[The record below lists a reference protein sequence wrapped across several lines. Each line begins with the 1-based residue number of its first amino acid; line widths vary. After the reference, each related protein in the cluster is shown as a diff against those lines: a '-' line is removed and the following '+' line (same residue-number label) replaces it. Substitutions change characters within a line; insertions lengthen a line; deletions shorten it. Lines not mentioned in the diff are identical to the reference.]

1 MIAGPNTLIILRKW
15 VGQIYQ
21 THGVAKEGGRYTAVC
36 VCLWCTHIQKV
47 LDRISLHCGIV
58 RKVGKS
64 AFRLEAR
71 QNYCQG
77 VYIVAVRESALQV
90 IENKLQSMESLTQKN
105 SPLQLN
111 IPVQYC
117 CNFLKL
123 DPDIAWL
130 YLSLNMCDLKS
141 E

>member
-36 VCLWCTHIQKV
+36 VCTKSKV
-47 LDRISLHCGIV
+47 LDPISLHCGIV
-58 RKVGKS
+58 RKVGRS

-77 VYIVAVRESALQV
+77 VYIVAVRKPAIQLTSYRKQVARHGKFDAKKLPPSTKHSRSILLQFFETGTRQCLA
-90 IENKLQSMESLTQKN
+90 IPFIKN
-105 SPLQLN
+105 
-111 IPVQYC
+111 V
-117 CNFLKL
+117 
-123 DPDIAWL
+123 
-130 YLSLNMCDLKS
+130 
-141 E
+141 